1 MNTIGQNIYE
11 GLELLPEDLQGWNS
25 KHPIFK
31 ELILSKRIYTII
43 EVGSWKGGSA
53 IQMGTILKIAT
64 GPDGEME
71 KKRIYCIDTWLGA
84 AEFWTGD
91 LANTPER
98 NLLLKNGYPQIYYQ
112 FLSNVVH
119 NGLQDYIIPIPVPS
133 SIGVKIL
140 KAQGVK
146 ADLIYIDGSHE
157 YDDVYADLNS
167 YSELLNPGGVMFGD
181 DYYSFADVGRAVND
195 FVATQKAQDI
205 KKKLEIVNENFWV
218 YGN

>member
-25 KHPIFK
+25 NNSIFPK
-31 ELILSKRIYTII
+31 LLVDTKPKTII
-43 EVGSWKGGSA
+43 EIGTWKGGSA
-53 IQMGTILKIAT
+53 IHMGNLLKLA
-64 GPDGEME
+64 GSSAQ
-71 KKRIYCIDTWLGA
+71 IYCIDTWLGA

-91 LANTPER
+91 LARTPER

-119 NGLQDYIIPIPVPS
+119 NGLQDYITPIPVPS
-133 SIGVKIL
+133 SIGAKIL

-157 YDDVYADLNS
+157 YDDVYADLNT

-195 FVATQKAQDI
+195 FVATQKAQEI

-218 YGN
+218 YG

>member
-25 KHPIFK
+25 NDKIFADLVFEGLQDK
-31 ELILSKRIYTII
+31 TII
-43 EVGSWKGGSA
+43 EVGTWKGASA
-53 IQMGTILKIAT
+53 IRMASQARTLAMKTK
-64 GPDGEME
+64 
-71 KKRIYCIDTWLGA
+71 IYCIDTWLGA
-84 AEFWTGD
+84 AEFWTGE
-91 LANTPER
+91 LARTPER

>member
-1 MNTIGQNIYE
+1 MNSIGQNIYE
-11 GLELLPEDLQGWNS
+11 GLELLPQDLQGWNS
-25 KHPIFK
+25 NNPVFVD
-31 ELILSKRIYTII
+31 LILKALPKTII
-43 EVGSWKGGSA
+43 EVGTWKGGSA
-53 IQMGTILKIAT
+53 IHMGNICKSYRVDTEPAK
-64 GPDGEME
+64 
-71 KKRIYCIDTWLGA
+71 IYCIDTWLGA
-84 AEFWTGD
+84 AEFWTGE
-91 LANTPER
+91 LARTPER

-119 NGLQDYIIPIPVPS
+119 NGLQDYITPIPVPS
-133 SIGVKIL
+133 SIGIKIL

-157 YDDVYADLNS
+157 YDDVYADLNT

-195 FVATQKAQDI
+195 FVATQKAMDI

-218 YGN
+218 YG

>member
-11 GLELLPEDLQGWNS
+11 GLVLLPEDLQGWNCNNS
-25 KHPIFK
+25 IFPK
-31 ELILSKRIYTII
+31 LLVDTKPKTII
-43 EVGSWKGGSA
+43 EIGTWKGGSA
-53 IQMGTILKIAT
+53 IHMGNVLKLA
-64 GPDGEME
+64 GSQA
-71 KKRIYCIDTWLGA
+71 KIYCIDTWLGA
-84 AEFWTGD
+84 AEFWTGE
-91 LANTPER
+91 LARTPER

-157 YDDVYADLNS
+157 YDDVYADLNT

>member
-1 MNTIGQNIYE
+1 MNSIGQNIYE
-11 GLELLPEDLQGWNS
+11 GLELLPEDLHGWNS
-25 KHPIFK
+25 ESEIFGRMVFHTGPK
-31 ELILSKRIYTII
+31 AII
-43 EVGSWKGGSA
+43 EVGTWKGGSA
-53 IQMGTILKIAT
+53 IRMARWCAT
-64 GPDGEME
+64 Y
-71 KKRIYCIDTWLGA
+71 KLQTQIYCIDTWLGA
-84 AEFWTGD
+84 AEFWTGE
-91 LANTPER
+91 LARTPER